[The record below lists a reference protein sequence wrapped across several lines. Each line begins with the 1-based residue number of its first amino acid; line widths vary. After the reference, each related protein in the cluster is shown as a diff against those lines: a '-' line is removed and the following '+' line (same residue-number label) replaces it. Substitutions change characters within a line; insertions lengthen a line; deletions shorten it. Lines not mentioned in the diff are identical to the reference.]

1 MDIEPTRKGRLYLS
15 MSKSPVL
22 ATTIHEDLNFI
33 DPNKQNYYP
42 SIRQEDSE
50 SVYIDIAYNLLIVL
64 DRASALILYTEL
76 DMIRSE
82 LE

>member
-1 MDIEPTRKGRLYLS
+1 MDTESIRKGRLSLTL
-15 MSKSPVL
+15 SKSPVL
-22 ATTIHEDLNFI
+22 ATTIQEDLDFT

-50 SVYIDIAYNLLIVL
+50 SIYIDIAHNLLIVL
-64 DRASALILYTEL
+64 DRVSANILYTEL
-76 DMIRSE
+76 REIRSE